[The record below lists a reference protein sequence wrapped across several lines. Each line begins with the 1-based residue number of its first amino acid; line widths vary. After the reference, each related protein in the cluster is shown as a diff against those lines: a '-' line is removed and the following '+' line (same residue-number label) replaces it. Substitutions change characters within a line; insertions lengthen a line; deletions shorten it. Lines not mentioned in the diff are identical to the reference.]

1 MDNNLSDSEH
11 KVFYNA
17 AAKKAGMASG
27 GTDMRDPT
35 RIWSDFNIALGC
47 KEHIMRFKNA
57 KDILCIQ
64 QDIRSVVHLLHITL
78 GHLNCEWGH
87 ETGV

>member
-1 MDNNLSDSEH
+1 MDNNLSDSER

-17 AAKKAGMASG
+17 AAKKAVMASG
-27 GTDMRDPT
+27 GTDMRDPK
-35 RIWSDFNIALGC
+35 RIWSDFNIVLGC
-47 KEHIMRFKNA
+47 KEHINIVLGCK
-57 KDILCIQ
+57 
-64 QDIRSVVHLLHITL
+64 VHLLHITL